1 MNALQIAQ
9 EAVESTE
16 GAAQFVS
23 AETRELMAFGK
34 VALIIEP
41 MKASDSQ
48 RVYRLEEA
56 MHEVRIILASR
67 SDSKR

>member
-16 GAAQFVS
+16 SAAQFVS
-23 AETRELMAFGK
+23 AETRELIAFGK
-34 VALIIEP
+34 VATLIER

-56 MHEVRIILASR
+56 MHEVRILLASKA
-67 SDSKR
+67 DS